1 MADSNVRS
9 NPVNVEQIMDQIRG
23 RIRDQ
28 RGIEYTEQQI
38 QELAAAQLEKYLDPK
53 KVRSNLL
60 EEFRRLRAS
69 SFAGEPSPEAAD
81 DAAVFQTDS
90 AWLRPLRAVLR
101 PIARLFINTRAL
113 ATVLVQSRADKSR
126 RTRDQ
131 LLFELIHNLIVE
143 TTRLGIEVKNLKM
156 RNESLAGRVEFNERR
171 VRALEGAVMYQPSKG
186 DSAPERPSSGIHMTA
201 TPPAAAVPT
210 SESPQGRTQQFNPA
224 AAPGEGS
231 GRRRRRRR
239 RGRRGGGQPSAPAGA
254 PVSQGTSEPT
264 DTMNAQMPSAE
275 ASPSDFH
282 DEGVDQPESDDG
294 GSDIEPQ

>member
-9 NPVNVEQIMDQIRG
+9 NPVNVEQIMEQIRG
-23 RIRDQ
+23 RIREQ
-28 RGIEYTEQQI
+28 RGVEYTEEQI

-53 KVRSNLL
+53 KVRSSLL

-69 SFAGEPSPEAAD
+69 SFAGEPAPEAAD

-101 PIARLFINTRAL
+101 PITRLFINTRAL
-113 ATVLVQSRADKSR
+113 ATVLMQSRAEKSR

-131 LLFELIHNLIVE
+131 LLFELIHNLTVE
-143 TTRLGIEVKNLKM
+143 TTRLGIEVKNLRM
-156 RNESLAGRVEFNERR
+156 RNESLAGRIEFNERR
-171 VRALEGAVMYQPSKG
+171 ARALEGAVMYQPSKG
-186 DSAPERPSSGIHMTA
+186 DSAPDRASSSVPVTA
-201 TPPAAAVPT
+201 TPPPAPGPT
-210 SESPQGRTQQFNPA
+210 SDSSQGRMQQFNPA

-239 RGRRGGGQPSAPAGA
+239 RGRRGGGQPSGPVGA
-254 PVSQGTSEPT
+254 PVPQGTSQPT
-264 DTMNAQMPSAE
+264 DSVSAQVQSAE
-275 ASPSDFH
+275 PPASEFH
-282 DEGVDQPESDDG
+282 DDEGDQPDSDDG